1 MAHNLHAGSY
11 LTMRSVEAIVCEL
24 TAVNASITK
33 RSKLDSKTSD
43 SLREKAA
50 RQIAYAISNLG
61 DVDFQSAQ
69 KLYEA
74 INEAGMSDEAT
85 TLMNTA
91 VDGKLDS
98 HLEGQSADIA
108 ESSKKLGQDLLYP
121 ENWAVD
127 ELHSFVSDKS
137 KSFNMKLQ
145 MCADHLVWCGVTKP
159 SEKTIGAWLSF
170 CVCLHYKALPSY
182 HILKGFISDLK
193 NMIIA
198 SHKPSKFPVIMEYPK
213 SPEALPQ
220 HVYDEIFKNDYVPI
234 QISVPHMRDVFANH
248 MPLRGNN
255 KLLKSQ
261 TKPSV
266 ELAGPEDDGPRKGAA
281 ATRPRRS
288 SSSSLGSPKL
298 KEEPSSLGS
307 MSPSPVKTEIPAEP
321 TDDFSSPPD
330 WAADLMNM
338 LSGRE
343 SKGSTSSLPPPPVEA
358 MAALTDGPDW
368 AKELHRLL
376 EGACNRAADVK
387 PETALKTEHTPEACK
402 DEPTSEHPSR
412 LGHLQKKLRPKGNLS
427 LRMTHMTDEPA
438 PIGTSDAEPRPTMA
452 DLEEKAASALKSVAA
467 KRAEAAAA
475 RKKEQIEAAAA
486 KKKEKEEQAA
496 ASANKK
502 KGQKTSPSAKTKAGD
517 IRRRLT
523 GKQPQ
528 PSSACASS
536 KKSPKAKGAS
546 KQGVSV
552 RRMKRPAAVYDSA
565 NPPECPEPD
574 DETPIEY
581 NSGKIYNRPN
591 AFRVLRNKSDAYTE
605 RSFAHKRWTR
615 PEGFLKSLQAIDDY
629 WAEVQRRGEDVE

>member
-1 MAHNLHAGSY
+1 
-11 LTMRSVEAIVCEL
+11 MRSVDAIVCEL
-24 TAVNASITK
+24 TAVNASIAK

-74 INEAGMSDEAT
+74 INEAGMNDEAT
-85 TLMNTA
+85 TLMNTS

-98 HLEGQSADIA
+98 HLDGQSADIA

-121 ENWAVD
+121 ENWTVD
-127 ELHSFVSDKS
+127 ELHSSVSDRS

-145 MCADHLVWCGVTKP
+145 LCADYLVWCGVTKP
-159 SEKTIGAWLSF
+159 SEKTIGVWLSF
-170 CVCLHYKALPSY
+170 CVCLHFKVLPSY

-193 NMIIA
+193 NMILA
-198 SHKPSKFPVIMEYPK
+198 SHKPAKFPVIMEYPK

-220 HVYDEIFKNDYVPI
+220 HVYDEIFKGDYVPI
-234 QISVPHMRDVFANH
+234 QISVPRMRDVFANH

-261 TKPSV
+261 GKPSV
-266 ELAGPEDDGPRKGAA
+266 ELAAPEDAGPRKGAGISA
-281 ATRPRRS
+281 SIPERRPRRS
-288 SSSSLGSPKL
+288 SSSVGSPKL
-298 KEEPSSLGS
+298 KEETCSLGS
-307 MSPSPVKTEIPAEP
+307 ASPSPSSVAHVKMEP
-321 TDDFSSPPD
+321 EDDLSSPPN

-376 EGACNRAADVK
+376 DGACTRAADVK
-387 PETALKTEHTPEACK
+387 PEEAVKDEHTPEACK

-412 LGHLQKKLRPKGNLS
+412 LGLLQKKLRPKGNLS

-438 PIGTSDAEPRPTMA
+438 PLYTSDAEPRLTMA
-452 DLEEKAASALKSVAA
+452 DLEEKAASALKSVAV
-467 KRAEAAAA
+467 KRA
-475 RKKEQIEAAAA
+475 EAAAA
-486 KKKEKEEQAA
+486 KKKEQAEAAAAKKTEQTEAAATKKKEQAEA
-496 ASANKK
+496 AANKK
-502 KGQKTSPSAKTKAGD
+502 KGQKTSLSAKTKADD

-523 GKQPQ
+523 GKQPS
-528 PSSACASS
+528 PAVASS
-536 KKSPKAKGAS
+536 NKSPKAKGAS
-546 KQGVSV
+546 KQTV
-552 RRMKRPAAVYDSA
+552 RTMKRPAAVYTSA

-581 NSGKIYNRPN
+581 NYGRIYNKPN

-605 RSFAHKRWTR
+605 RSFSHKKWTR
-615 PEGFLKSLQAIDDY
+615 PEGFLQSLQAIDAY
-629 WAEVQRRGEDVE
+629 WKEINSKGEDVE